1 MAEGSCNINERLFEP
16 LMNNIM
22 EPFDCEISD
31 CNFNMRAFSI
41 NGSSEYIDFFF
52 EAINN
57 VISHW
62 EC

>member
-1 MAEGSCNINERLFEP
+1 MAEGSCNMNERMFGS

-22 EPFDCEISD
+22 EPFDCEMYD
-31 CNFNMRAFSI
+31 YDFGNRTFSI

-57 VISHW
+57 VIFHW
-62 EC
+62 KC